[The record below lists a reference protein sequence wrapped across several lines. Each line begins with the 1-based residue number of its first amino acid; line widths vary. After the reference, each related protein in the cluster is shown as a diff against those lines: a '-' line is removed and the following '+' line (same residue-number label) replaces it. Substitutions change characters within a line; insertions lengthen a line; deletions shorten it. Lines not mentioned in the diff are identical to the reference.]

1 MHTNLYKPMVA
12 HIPSVWWEL
21 EVGHH
26 CHTLCPIVKQHGG
39 GSLNLHDKWQEPDA
53 SNAAFWQY
61 HKSVIVLCGN
71 ID

>member
-1 MHTNLYKPMVA
+1 MHTHLWKPMVA
-12 HIPSVWWEL
+12 HIPSEWWEF

-26 CHTLCPIVKQHGG
+26 CHTLCPVVTQRGS
-39 GSLNLHDKWQEPDA
+39 GSLNLHHKGLEPDV

-61 HKSVIVLCGN
+61 HRSATSLWCN